1 MKVLGRDILVEDEGG
16 TRDTEERG
24 KVGREVACQTPGGER
39 ESKERKKAKEGKEW
53 GGKKGQGWK
62 G

>member
-1 MKVLGRDILVEDEGG
+1 M
-16 TRDTEERG
+16 
-24 KVGREVACQTPGGER
+24 ACQTPGGER